1 MSKLK
6 KLTDEDLS
14 NISDKFGDILELEI
28 SRKIPVKELE
38 DFDLNIIINYEN
50 DQLDVSVDL
59 DCIVDLLSEI
69 NETEVNQAVD
79 EAYLKLDSFIEG
91 NYTI

>member
-28 SRKIPVKELE
+28 SRKIPIKELE

-50 DQLDVSVDL
+50 NQLDVSVDL

-69 NETEVNQAVD
+69 NETEVNQVVD